1 MSYRAALV
9 GAWAPLALALLTVSA
24 APVVDSSLPSDPLS
38 ILLGYGPLGIVV
50 IGFIVGW
57 IVPGS
62 QYKSLAEENRRLQAI
77 ITDTLFPL
85 IDKAA
90 SNTERG
96 NATNERVT
104 EVLELVRQELHD
116 LQRAK

>member
-1 MSYRAALV
+1 MNRWGAVSAALLLV
-9 GAWAPLALALLTVSA
+9 LLTVSA
-24 APVVDSSLPSDPLS
+24 VPKADPLPSDPLS

-62 QYKSLAEENRRLQAI
+62 QAKSLAEENKRLVAI

-116 LQRAK
+116 LQRTK